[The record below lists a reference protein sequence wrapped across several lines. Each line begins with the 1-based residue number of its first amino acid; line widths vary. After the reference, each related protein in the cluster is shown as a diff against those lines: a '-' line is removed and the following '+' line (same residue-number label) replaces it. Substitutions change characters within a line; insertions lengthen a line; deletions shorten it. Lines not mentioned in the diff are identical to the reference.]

1 MWQATASHVTPSPR
15 GRPAVRPRGAGS
27 PELESAVPVPSPASP
42 SASGPEPG
50 PLLRALSPA
59 PDAIE
64 ALSLARIEAEAGP
77 LPWQGDERRLAL
89 RLAYAVG
96 DPSILSAI
104 EIAPGALAAG
114 VQALAHGAA
123 ILTDVRMVATG
134 IDRRTADA
142 LGIEVR
148 CLLDTPGVAEAA
160 SARGITRSAQ
170 AVLAE
175 PRLDG
180 AIIAIGNAPTALL
193 ALLDR
198 IDAGGAR
205 PALVLGF
212 PVGYVAAAESK
223 EELRRRS
230 VPYITLRGPR
240 GGTPIAV
247 AAANTLLRFA
257 AERVPAEARAA
268 SAPDAILLIGHG
280 SREPEAARAMEH
292 VLLEMAERAPASIVE
307 AAFVQLVAPTVPE
320 GIARCVARGAR
331 RIVAVPY
338 FLHVGKHVLRDLP
351 ALLRQGA
358 EEHPGVSVCLA
369 EPIGSHP
376 GLTQI
381 ALDRALRGPFIGD
394 VVQGADALG
403 AAGYVMASAAFVY
416 HADGRPDWSSM
427 WQTFCE
433 LALFGGP
440 SHRDADHALR
450 GETQPPEP
458 RVVEPISAPD
468 AIAEIVRGIA
478 ETTGLH
484 AEPTEAGWLS
494 VRCENERMAA
504 WMAATII
511 LEHVE
516 ARSAENLLYLPAQ
529 PSFAIDDEVKSII
542 TVTAKAHHYWTAGHV
557 PPRPTPP
564 RDRGAGLPPR
574 AP

>member
-1 MWQATASHVTPSPR
+1 M
-15 GRPAVRPRGAGS
+15 
-27 PELESAVPVPSPASP
+27 PVPP
-42 SASGPEPG
+42 SASPPLPGPEPG

-64 ALSLARIEAEAGP
+64 ALSLARIEAEAGL

-96 DPSILSAI
+96 DPGILSDI

-114 VQALAHGAA
+114 IEALARGAP
-123 ILTDVRMVATG
+123 ILTDVRMVAAG

-148 CLLDTPGVAEAA
+148 CLLDTPGLAQAA

-175 PRLDG
+175 SYLDG
-180 AIIAIGNAPTALL
+180 AIVAIGNAPTTLL

-198 IDAGGAR
+198 IDAGNAR

-212 PVGYVAAAESK
+212 PVGYVAATESK

-230 VPYITLRGPR
+230 VPYVTLRGPR

-247 AAANTLLRFA
+247 AAANTLLRLA
-257 AERVPAEARAA
+257 SDRVPAEARTA
-268 SAPDAILLIGHG
+268 SMPDAILLIGHG
-280 SREPEAARAMEH
+280 SSEPDAARAMER
-292 VLLEMAERAPASIVE
+292 VIVE
-307 AAFVQLVAPTVPE
+307 ITERGATPIIEPAFVQLAAPTVPE

-331 RIVAVPY
+331 RIAAVPY

-381 ALDRALRGPFIGD
+381 ALDRALRGPFLGD
-394 VVQGADALG
+394 VVEAADALG
-403 AAGYVMASAAFVY
+403 AAGYVMASAPFVY
-416 HADGRPDWSSM
+416 RADGRPDWSTM

-440 SHRDADHALR
+440 SHRDAEHALTGTSQR
-450 GETQPPEP
+450 FEP
-458 RVVEPISAPD
+458 ATTSDSID
-468 AIAEIVRGIA
+468 EIVRGIA
-478 ETTGLH
+478 ETTGLR
-484 AEPTEAGWLS
+484 AEPAEAGWLA

-511 LEHVE
+511 LEYVE
-516 ARSAENLLYLPAQ
+516 ARSDGALLYLPAQ
-529 PSFAIDDEVKSII
+529 PSFAIEDEVKSVI
-542 TVTAKAHHYWTAGHV
+542 TVTAKAHHYWMASHI

-564 RDRGAGLPPR
+564 RDRGPR
-574 AP
+574 GRGAIQ